1 MAEIAGTSL
10 VAAART
16 LMRAGQWDLADEMLA
31 AATAGD
37 AAEGAV
43 LAVARAE
50 VAVEKDFWRPRKGE
64 GEVSGG
70 STALERA
77 TKALAETS
85 AAVISPRPAGDRDLP
100 HDLQFLQ
107 LWHDY
112 ATELFSGDGGA
123 PRFGPEG
130 RDLTVVAELSD
141 RAERLRATAPD
152 PARRGWST
160 FCLALFADNLRGDPD
175 AARPLFEE
183 ALACGEGRG
192 DQETRA
198 DGEAPAVGDDYLVS
212 EALRHLGYLT
222 DQSGDKVT
230 ARAQWERS
238 TQLRQQ
244 AGAVPGVLSQ
254 QVLLAG
260 LADSEGDHAAARVMA
275 AQVRDWAGAI
285 GLERLAS
292 MAADLCA

>member
-10 VAAART
+10 VAAARA
-16 LMRAGQWDLADEMLA
+16 LMRAGQWDLADETLA

-37 AAEGAV
+37 AAESAA

-50 VAVEKDFWRPRKGE
+50 VAVEKDFWRQTKGE
-64 GEVSGG
+64 GEVGEG

-77 TKALAETS
+77 TRALTETS
-85 AAVISPRPAGDRDLP
+85 AAGDRDLP

-130 RDLTVVAELSD
+130 RDLAMVAELSD
-141 RAERLRATAPD
+141 RAERLRAAAPD
-152 PARRGWST
+152 PARRGWAA

-175 AARPLFEE
+175 TARPWFEE
-183 ALACGEGRG
+183 ALACGEAG
-192 DQETRA
+192 D
-198 DGEAPAVGDDYLVS
+198 GDDYLVS
-212 EALRHLGYLT
+212 EALRHLGYLA

-238 TQLRQQ
+238 TELRQR
-244 AGAVPGVLSQ
+244 AGAVPSVLSQ
-254 QVLLAG
+254 QLLLAG
-260 LADSEGDHAAARVMA
+260 LADGEGDHAAARVMA
-275 AQVRDWAGAI
+275 GQVRDWARAI

-292 MAADLCA
+292 MAADLCD